1 MRPTLIVSSLALGL
15 AYGAVAVSAQA
26 SDAPE
31 VEDFPTESLTIL
43 VPYGPGG
50 LTDSRGRIFQQEMAD
65 VIGQSVIVENVS
77 GGGAL
82 VGANA
87 AYARPAD
94 GYTVLTA
101 ATVDGP
107 HAHSVLSPTGLPWTW
122 DDWTPLGI
130 FTVSVLGFVVSN
142 ESGYE
147 SLEQVLEEVRANPGS
162 VTLASIGPG
171 RLDDLEMIDFMQK
184 TDTLG
189 DWNWAF
195 YGSSADIQAD
205 LISGDVD
212 VGFLGVSRTDMI
224 DHPDFNVLAM
234 GINRDEIPEENFPF
248 DWPTVEEA
256 IGTELDIL
264 SAGYGVMYVRA
275 DVPEDRKAYL
285 EWAFEETTKQEGF
298 IENRVNAG
306 EPPMWISREETQERL
321 DNLVAQM
328 QDLKEIRDDFL
339 GD

>member
-1 MRPTLIVSSLALGL
+1 MRPILVLGSLALGL
-15 AYGAVAVSAQA
+15 SNAAMVTSAYAQ
-26 SDAPE
+26 APE
-31 VEDFPTESLTIL
+31 VEDFPTDDLTL
-43 VPYGPGG
+43 VVPYGPGG
-50 LTDSRGRIFQQEMAD
+50 LTDSRGRIFQQEMEA

-107 HAHSVLSPTGLPWTW
+107 HAHSVLSPTELPWGW
-122 DDWTPLGI
+122 EDWTPLGI
-130 FTVSVLGFVVSN
+130 FTVSVLGFVVSQDS
-142 ESGYE
+142 EFE
-147 SLEQVLEEVRANPGS
+147 SLDDVLAQVNEDPGG
-162 VTLASIGPG
+162 VTLATIGPG

-195 YGSSADIQAD
+195 YSSSADIQAD

-234 GINRDEIPEENFPF
+234 GIRDDQIPEENFPF

-256 IGTELDIL
+256 AGVELDL
-264 SAGYGVMYVRA
+264 LGAGYGVMFVRA
-275 DVPEDRKAYL
+275 DVPEDRKDYL
-285 EWAFEETTKQEGF
+285 EWAFEETTRQEGF
-298 IENRVNAG
+298 IENRLAAG
-306 EPPMWISREETQERL
+306 EPPMWVGSEETQEIL
-321 DNLVAQM
+321 DNLVGQM
-328 QDLKEIRDDFL
+328 EELKPVRDDFL
-339 GD
+339 GN